1 KKEKW
6 ETFKSGSIP
15 QNIIDWICTAQP
27 VHRCRREIFESIL
40 LHGHVMSRDYMEN
53 LKKSEC
59 VINSILQHS
68 QLRRI
73 QCLREENYAK
83 DIKEYVTA
91 LVLDEFERKHS
102 QKNSDEI
109 VERSAS
115 SFPDI
120 LNPQFRELFIKNKEG
135 FFSHVLSENDIKTI
149 KTKAIEIAQAS
160 IKLHSNPAGIGY
172 ERDKDLGT
180 HKNVFSVLGP
190 HTGDYGDVFIVFKRE
205 ILHHPDSNF
214 SIQSATSYV
223 SGRAFKWRPWLGEDP
238 GSKNDRIKLY
248 HNTKLHAAIT
258 GYEYAT
264 ALELIATFG
273 RKIKSMNIDLDT
285 ILRDSVTRDSHMN
298 IEAHL
303 PQLIPLD
310 YIDHIYLPKQIF
322 DTFSTE
328 TRQAINT
335 IFHNRISI
343 KSFSLID
350 EYRSIVIKDIIE
362 KYGQRDIHS
371 ISRPIQGTIITIPSS
386 DLTDHY
392 VLPITISQAYKQYKV
407 DYSNVSSDDIPFY
420 IYWQVMNG
428 DMMLTLSNE
437 QINTGKQQP
446 NLRCLISYIAE
457 KPSTKD
463 FHYHENESYLYNGR
477 PFQHEFVTSGAKN
490 AAKSRCFYIGC
501 NTDDFM
507 TFCLEIQRST
517 GKVIL
522 SHAGPNS
529 IYNHEQ
535 ISSTFSKSDLDLNQ
549 LNFIHVS
556 ARARTIPIRNV
567 LVTFEKQSDLHPAFD
582 KTFDKDSSSTI
593 NTVLPNIKD
602 DTNYNNVPSS
612 NISDSPDK
620 KSSGFLDKVKDTAV
634 QAKDKVKGFF
644 FNDNDSSLTPCP
656 DSIYCLI
663 QYSEE
668 GSTHNSK
675 YSHPCRFSELCR
687 DQECHFTH
695 EPHQVI
701 QCSADRNCKDLCN
714 PIHRAQYRH
723 TGWPDFLI
731 PCRDQQKC
739 RNQLDQHRIKYS
751 HGEPVLDF
759 INRAGIQTPSSSIHS
774 NQSLQQ
780 QDNDHHQKIPC
791 KWGSKC
797 RDILDSKHC
806 SKYSH
811 SNIVQQQNDN
821 RIVCKWGNQCHDQS
835 SAHRLKYSH
844 P

>member
-1 KKEKW
+1 
-6 ETFKSGSIP
+6 
-15 QNIIDWICTAQP
+15 
-27 VHRCRREIFESIL
+27 
-40 LHGHVMSRDYMEN
+40 
-53 LKKSEC
+53 
-59 VINSILQHS
+59 
-68 QLRRI
+68 
-73 QCLREENYAK
+73 
-83 DIKEYVTA
+83 
-91 LVLDEFERKHS
+91 
-102 QKNSDEI
+102 
-109 VERSAS
+109 
-115 SFPDI
+115 
-120 LNPQFRELFIKNKEG
+120 
-135 FFSHVLSENDIKTI
+135 
-149 KTKAIEIAQAS
+149 
-160 IKLHSNPAGIGY
+160 
-172 ERDKDLGT
+172 
-180 HKNVFSVLGP
+180 
-190 HTGDYGDVFIVFKRE
+190 
-205 ILHHPDSNF
+205 
-214 SIQSATSYV
+214 
-223 SGRAFKWRPWLGEDP
+223 
-238 GSKNDRIKLY
+238 
-248 HNTKLHAAIT
+248 
-258 GYEYAT
+258 
-264 ALELIATFG
+264 
-273 RKIKSMNIDLDT
+273 
-285 ILRDSVTRDSHMN
+285 
-298 IEAHL
+298 
-303 PQLIPLD
+303 
-310 YIDHIYLPKQIF
+310 
-322 DTFSTE
+322 
-328 TRQAINT
+328 
-335 IFHNRISI
+335 
-343 KSFSLID
+343 
-350 EYRSIVIKDIIE
+350 
-362 KYGQRDIHS
+362 
-371 ISRPIQGTIITIPSS
+371 
-386 DLTDHY
+386 
-392 VLPITISQAYKQYKV
+392 
-407 DYSNVSSDDIPFY
+407 
-420 IYWQVMNG
+420 
-428 DMMLTLSNE
+428 
-437 QINTGKQQP
+437 
-446 NLRCLISYIAE
+446 CLISYIAE

-739 RNQLDQHRIKYS
+739 RNESDQHRLKYS
-751 HGEPVLDF
+751 HGECVLDF
-759 INRAGIQTPSSSIHS
+759 INRAGIQTASSSMHS
-774 NQSLQQ
+774 NRSLQQ
-780 QDNDHHQKIPC
+780 QDNDHNQKIPC
-791 KWGSKC
+791 KWGLKC
-797 RDILDSKHC
+797 RDILDSNHC
-806 SKYSH
+806 TKYSH
-811 SNIVQQQNDN
+811 QNIVQLQNEN

-844 P
+844 S